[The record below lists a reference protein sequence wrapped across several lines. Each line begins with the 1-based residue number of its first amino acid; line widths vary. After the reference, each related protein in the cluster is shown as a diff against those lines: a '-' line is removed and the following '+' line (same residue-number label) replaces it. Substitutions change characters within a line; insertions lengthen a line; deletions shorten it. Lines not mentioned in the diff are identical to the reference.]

1 MKLLIQPRGC
11 VVVLNNMKIGHKIF
25 LGFGLVLL
33 VLCGVA
39 GTGVFSNLNNKAM
52 FGDYRAVA
60 RQTNEAGRI
69 QANMLEARLAF
80 RKYRA
85 EPTPELQQETVE
97 RLKTT
102 KASIDSLLAL
112 STNDAEKAT
121 VSSFH
126 GMVDAYA
133 KGFEDVVALQSERDE
148 IVSGTF
154 NTIGPEMADKL
165 GAISKTL
172 RESGDL
178 ETAAIVQEARYDVAT
193 MRLGTNKY
201 LLKNDAAIHD
211 EAVKA
216 ATAAEASLD
225 QAAKT
230 VKSAEERAAIEDLIG
245 KFDAYDAGLSKID
258 DVITSRND
266 IINNTMNTNGNT
278 LSDSVETLKLEL
290 KKTQDTLGPNI
301 QSTMETGVITG
312 ITLGG
317 LGVVLASIIA
327 LTIARGIT
335 RPIGAITGA
344 MGALADNKLETEIP
358 GLDHRSEIGLMAKA
372 VDVFKQNAIKIRQL
386 AAQEAALQEKNAD
399 LQSNIATVV
408 NAAVAGDF
416 SRRITKRYDNP
427 DLDAF
432 AANVNTLVQSVDTG
446 IAETGRVINALSQGD
461 LTESMEGHYQGVFAE
476 LQSNMNETMA
486 TLRNLMQEVRQS
498 SDAING
504 GADEIRDASNDLSR
518 RTETQAASLE
528 ETSSALEEIT
538 VAVKTST
545 ERAQESSRMVADAR
559 QFAERSSGVV
569 EDATAAMSRI
579 EQASNEITQIINVID
594 EIAFQ
599 TNLLAL
605 NAGVEAA
612 RAGEAGKGFAVVAQE
627 VRELAQRSA
636 TAAKDIKA
644 LINKSGEEVK
654 TGVQLVTTT
663 GDALREIQTRV
674 IGIAGQVTSIATA
687 AQEQSTGLH
696 EISTAVNQM
705 DQMTQ
710 QNAAMVEEAAASTN
724 RLADETAHLKAL
736 IGRFKVHKAGMTTSR
751 RAA

>member
-1 MKLLIQPRGC
+1 M
-11 VVVLNNMKIGHKIF
+11 LNNMKIGNKIY

-33 VLCGVA
+33 VLAILA
-39 GTGVFSNLNNKAM
+39 GTGAMSNITNKMM
-52 FGDYRAVA
+52 FGDYRNAA
-60 RQTNEAGRI
+60 KETNEAGRI

-85 EPTPELQQETVE
+85 EPSPEFQQDAVE

-102 KASIDSLLAL
+102 KSSIDALLAL
-112 STNDAEKAT
+112 TTDDSRKAT
-121 VSSFH
+121 ITGFH

-133 KGFEDVVALQSERDE
+133 AGFDKVVELQTQRNEVVNGTLDVL
-148 IVSGTF
+148 
-154 NTIGPEMADKL
+154 GPEMAEKL
-165 GAISKTL
+165 GAVSKAL
-172 RESGDL
+172 KEGGDL
-178 ETAAIVQEARYDVAT
+178 QTAAIVEEAKYAVAT

-201 LLKNDAAIHD
+201 LLQNDDKIHANALASAKD
-211 EAVKA
+211 AETALDKALKVVQGADDRAVIEA
-216 ATAAEASLD
+216 
-225 QAAKT
+225 
-230 VKSAEERAAIEDLIG
+230 LIT
-245 KFDAYDAGLSKID
+245 KFDAYDAALVKVKEIITGRNE
-258 DVITSRND
+258 VING
-266 IINNTMNTNGNT
+266 TMNTTGNA
-278 LSDSVETLKLEL
+278 LSEGVEQLKLDL
-290 KKTQDTLGPNI
+290 KKEQDTLGPNI
-301 QSTMETGVITG
+301 QSTMER
-312 ITLGG
+312 
-317 LGVVLASIIA
+317 GVVVGSGLAAGGFLLASVIA
-327 LTIARGIT
+327 FVIATGIT
-335 RPIGAITGA
+335 RPIGAITRA
-344 MGALADNKLETEIP
+344 MGALAENKLDTEIP

-372 VDVFKQNAIKIRQL
+372 VDVFKQNAIRIRQIAL
-386 AAQEAALQEKNAD
+386 QEAALQEKNAD

-416 SRRITKRYDNP
+416 SPRITKRYDNP
-427 DLDAF
+427 DLDSF
-432 AANVNTLVQSVDTG
+432 ANNVNTLVQSVDIG
-446 IAETGRVINALSQGD
+446 IAETRRVISALSQGD
-461 LTESMEGHYQGVFAE
+461 LTETMDGEYRGVFAE
-476 LQSNMNETMA
+476 LQANVNETMA
-486 TLRNLMQEVRQS
+486 TLRTLMQEVRQS

-674 IGIAGQVTSIATA
+674 IGIASQVTSIATA

-696 EISTAVNQM
+696 EINTAVNQM

-724 RLADETAHLKAL
+724 RLADETAHLKSL
-736 IGRFKVHKAGMTTSR
+736 ISRFKVTRDGGSMR

>member
-1 MKLLIQPRGC
+1 M
-11 VVVLNNMKIGHKIF
+11 LNNMKIGQKIY

-33 VLCGVA
+33 VLCAIAASGIFA
-39 GTGVFSNLNNKAM
+39 NITNKSM
-52 FGDYRAVA
+52 FGDYRSAA
-60 RQTNEAGRI
+60 KQTNGASAV
-69 QANMLEARLAF
+69 QASMLQTRLNF

-85 EPTPELQQETVE
+85 EPKPEAQEAVVTGLEQTKANIDALTALTTDPAVKTQTASLPPLVDTYGKAFAQVVELQSQRDT
-97 RLKTT
+97 
-102 KASIDSLLAL
+102 I
-112 STNDAEKAT
+112 
-121 VSSFH
+121 
-126 GMVDAYA
+126 VD
-133 KGFEDVVALQSERDE
+133 DV
-148 IVSGTF
+148 F
-154 NTIGPEMADKL
+154 NVLGPEMSDEL
-165 GAISKTL
+165 GVIAKRL
-172 RESGDL
+172 EDDGDL
-178 ETAAIVQEARYDVAT
+178 ASAAIIEDAKYAIAT
-193 MRLGTNKY
+193 MRLGTNKF
-201 LLKNDAAIHD
+201 LLKNDKSSHDKAIEAA
-211 EAVKA
+211 KA
-216 ATAAEASLD
+216 AVASLQ
-225 QAAKT
+225 QAMQVVKT
-230 VKSAEERAAIEDLIG
+230 DGDRKSIEEVLGDYTE
-245 KFDAYDAGLSKID
+245 YEAGLEKID
-258 DVITSRND
+258 DVILARND
-266 IINNTMNTNGNT
+266 LIDNTMNPTGET
-278 LSDSVETLKLEL
+278 LSSTLEQMKGEF
-290 KKTQDTLGPNI
+290 KKTQDTLGPEI
-301 QSTMETGVITG
+301 QSTMER
-312 ITLGG
+312 
-317 LGVVLASIIA
+317 GVVTGMALGAIGILLAATIA
-327 LTIARGIT
+327 FVIARGIT
-335 RPIGAITGA
+335 RPIGAITQA
-344 MGALADNKLETEIP
+344 MGSLADNKLDTEIP

-372 VDVFKQNAIKIRQL
+372 VDIFKQNAIKIRQL

-432 AANVNTLVQSVDTG
+432 ATNVNTLVESVDKG
-446 IAETGRVINALSQGD
+446 IAETGRVISALSQGD

-476 LQSNMNETMA
+476 LQSNVNETM
-486 TLRNLMQEVRQS
+486 TSLRRLMEEVRQS

-504 GADEIRDASNDLSR
+504 GADEIRDASNDLSK

-644 LINKSGEEVK
+644 LINKSGEEVQ
-654 TGVQLVTTT
+654 TGVRLVTTT

-696 EISTAVNQM
+696 EINTAVNQM

-736 IGRFKVHKAGMTTSR
+736 ISRFKVHKAGMATR

>member
-1 MKLLIQPRGC
+1 MLK
-11 VVVLNNMKIGHKIF
+11 NMKIGQKIY

-39 GTGVFSNLNNKAM
+39 GSGVFANINNKMM
-52 FGDYRAVA
+52 FGDYRNAA
-60 RQTNEAGRI
+60 KQTNGASVV
-69 QANMLEARLAF
+69 QSSMLNTRLNF
-80 RKYRA
+80 RKYRQDPSA
-85 EPTPELQQETVE
+85 EIQQEVIKGLEQTKADIDALTALTTDPALKSQIASLPPLVDTYGKAFAQVVELQAQ
-97 RLKTT
+97 R
-102 KASIDSLLAL
+102 DSL
-112 STNDAEKAT
+112 
-121 VSSFH
+121 V
-126 GMVDAYA
+126 
-133 KGFEDVVALQSERDE
+133 EDKL
-148 IVSGTF
+148 
-154 NTIGPEMADKL
+154 NKIGPDMAETL
-165 GAISKTL
+165 GEIAGALEK
-172 RESGDL
+172 SGDL
-178 ETAAIVQEARYDVAT
+178 QTAGVVSDARYDVAT
-193 MRLGTNKY
+193 MRLGTNKF
-201 LLKNDAAIHD
+201 LLKNDPASHD
-211 EAVKA
+211 EALKSSKA
-216 ATAAEASLD
+216 AETALDKAASS
-225 QAAKT
+225 
-230 VKSAEERAAIEDLIG
+230 VKSDTDRAAIQALIAN
-245 KFDAYDAGLSKID
+245 FDDYYGALDTID
-258 DVITSRND
+258 DVIASRND
-266 IINNTMNTNGNT
+266 LIDNTMNPAGET
-278 LSDSVETLKLEL
+278 LSKTLEEMKAEF
-290 KKTQDTLGPNI
+290 KKTQDTLGPHI

-317 LGVVLASIIA
+317 LGVLLASVIA
-327 LTIARGIT
+327 FVIARGIT
-335 RPIGAITGA
+335 GPIGAITHA

-372 VDVFKQNAIKIRQL
+372 VDVFKQNALRIRQL

-461 LTESMEGHYQGVFAE
+461 LTESMEGQYQGVFAE
-476 LQSNMNETMA
+476 LQSNVNETMT
-486 TLRNLMQEVRQS
+486 TLRRLMDEVRQS

-504 GADEIRDASNDLSR
+504 GADEIRDASNDLSK

-569 EDATAAMSRI
+569 EDATAAMARI

-644 LINKSGEEVK
+644 LITKSGEEVK

-674 IGIAGQVTSIATA
+674 IGIAGQVSSIATA

-724 RLADETAHLKAL
+724 RLADETAHLKQL
-736 IGRFKVHKAGMTTSR
+736 ISRFKVHKAGMATR

>member
-1 MKLLIQPRGC
+1 M
-11 VVVLNNMKIGHKIF
+11 
-25 LGFGLVLL
+25 GFGLVLL

-39 GTGVFSNLNNKAM
+39 GSGIIANITNEGM
-52 FGDYRAVA
+52 FGEYRADA
-60 RQTNEAGRI
+60 KQTNEAGRI

-85 EPTPELQQETVE
+85 EPTEEMRQEAVE

-102 KASIDSLLAL
+102 NAAIDSLLAA
-112 STNDAEKAT
+112 TTDATQKT
-121 VSSFH
+121 TINSFH
-126 GMVDAYA
+126 TMVDTYS
-133 KGFEDVVALQSERDE
+133 KGFDEVVVLQAQRDE
-148 IVSGTF
+148 IVTGVL
-154 NTIGPEMADKL
+154 NALGPEMADTL
-165 GAISKTL
+165 GAISKAL
-172 RESGDL
+172 QGSGDL
-178 ETAAIVQEARYDVAT
+178 ETAAIVQDARYAVAT
-193 MRLGTNKY
+193 MRMGSNRY
-201 LLKNDAAIHD
+201 LLNNDKAIHD
-211 EAVKA
+211 EALA
-216 ATAAEASLD
+216 AAKAAEASLD
-225 QAAKT
+225 QAAKS
-230 VKSAEERAAIEDLIG
+230 VKSAEDRAAIEALIG
-245 KFDAYDAGLSKID
+245 KFDAYNGGLVKIEA
-258 DVITSRND
+258 VITSRNE
-266 IINNTMNTNGNT
+266 IINGTMNTTGNK
-278 LSDSVETLKLEL
+278 LSEDVEQLKLDL
-290 KKTQDTLGPNI
+290 KKQQDTLGPSI
-301 QSTMETGVITG
+301 EATMQTGVITG

-327 LTIARGIT
+327 LVIARGIT
-335 RPIGAITGA
+335 GPVAAITNA
-344 MGALADNKLETEIP
+344 MGALADNKLQTEIP
-358 GLDHRSEIGLMAKA
+358 GLDHKSEIGLMAKA
-372 VDVFKQNAIKIRQL
+372 VDVFKQNALRIRQL

-461 LTESMEGHYQGVFAE
+461 LTESMEGQYQGVFAQ
-476 LQSNMNETMA
+476 LQSNVNETMT
-486 TLRNLMQEVRQS
+486 TLRRLMEEVRQS

-504 GADEIRDASNDLSR
+504 GADEIRDASNDLSK
-518 RTETQAASLE
+518 RTENQAASLE

-545 ERAQESSRMVADAR
+545 ERAQESSRMVSDAR

-636 TAAKDIKA
+636 TAAKDIKT

-674 IGIAGQVTSIATA
+674 IGIAGQVSSIATA

-696 EISTAVNQM
+696 EISMAVNQM

-724 RLADETAHLKAL
+724 RLADETAHLKQL
-736 IGRFKVHKAGMTTSR
+736 ISRFKVQKAGMATR

>member
-1 MKLLIQPRGC
+1 MLKNI
-11 VVVLNNMKIGHKIF
+11 KIGQKIF

-39 GTGVFSNLNNKAM
+39 GSGIFSNINNKTM
-52 FGDYRAVA
+52 FGEYRAAA
-60 RQTNEAGRI
+60 RETNEAGRI

-85 EPTPELQQETVE
+85 EPTEALHQEALE

-112 STNDAEKAT
+112 STSDAEKAT
-121 VSSFH
+121 INSFN
-126 GMVDAYA
+126 GMVDTYVKAF
-133 KGFEDVVALQSERDE
+133 GDVVGLQAQRDE
-148 IVSGTF
+148 IVTK
-154 NTIGPEMADKL
+154 TLDALGPEMADKL
-165 GAISKTL
+165 GAIAKVL
-172 RESGDL
+172 EDGGDV
-178 ETAAIVQEARYDVAT
+178 ETAAIVEDARYAVAT
-193 MRLGTNKY
+193 MRLGTNKF
-201 LLKNDAAIHD
+201 LLKNDEAIHAKAL
-211 EAVKA
+211 EAAKD
-216 ATAAEASLD
+216 AETSLD
-225 QAAKT
+225 LAAKA
-230 VKSAEERAAIEDLIG
+230 VKSADDRATIEALIA
-245 KFDAYDAGLSKID
+245 KFDDYNGALNKISE
-258 DVITSRND
+258 VITARNE
-266 IINNTMNTNGNT
+266 IINGTMNTTGNT
-278 LSDSVETLKLEL
+278 LSEAVEQLKLDL
-290 KKTQDTLGPNI
+290 KKEQDTLGPEI
-301 QSTMETGVITG
+301 QSTMEAGVITG
-312 ITLGG
+312 MTLGG

-327 LTIARGIT
+327 FVIARGIT
-335 RPIGAITGA
+335 GPVGAITHA

-358 GLDHRSEIGLMAKA
+358 GLDDRSEIGLMAKA
-372 VDVFKQNAIKIRQL
+372 VDVFKQNALRIRQL
-386 AAQEAALQEKNAD
+386 AAQEAALQEKNSD

-461 LTESMEGHYQGVFAE
+461 LTESMEGQYQGVFAQ
-476 LQSNMNETMA
+476 LQSNVNETMT
-486 TLRNLMQEVRQS
+486 TLRRLMEEVRQS

-504 GADEIRDASNDLSR
+504 GADEIRDASNDLSK

-559 QFAERSSGVV
+559 QFAEKSAGVV

-674 IGIAGQVTSIATA
+674 VGIAGQVTSIATA

-724 RLADETAHLKAL
+724 RLADETAHLKSL
-736 IGRFKVHKAGMTTSR
+736 IARFKVHKAGMATTR

>member
-1 MKLLIQPRGC
+1 MLK
-11 VVVLNNMKIGHKIF
+11 NMKIGHKIYM
-25 LGFGLVLL
+25 GFGLVLL

-39 GTGVFSNLNNKAM
+39 GSGVFANINNKAM
-52 FGDYRAVA
+52 FGEYRAA
-60 RQTNEAGRI
+60 AKQTNEAGRI

-85 EPTPELQQETVE
+85 EPTAELQQEALE

-112 STNDAEKAT
+112 STSDAEKAT
-121 VSSFH
+121 ISGFH
-126 GMVDAYA
+126 GMVDTYA
-133 KGFEDVVALQSERDE
+133 KAFEDVVGLQAQRDE
-148 IVSGTF
+148 IVTGVL
-154 NTIGPEMADKL
+154 NKLGPEMADTL
-165 GAISKTL
+165 GAIAKTL
-172 RESGDL
+172 EGSGDL
-178 ETAAIVQEARYDVAT
+178 EAAAIVEDAKYAVAT
-193 MRLGTNKY
+193 MRLGSNKY
-201 LLKNDAAIHD
+201 LLKNDKAIHD
-211 EAVKA
+211 EALEA
-216 ATAAEASLD
+216 AKSAETSLD

-230 VKSAEERAAIEDLIG
+230 VKSAEDRATIEALIG
-245 KFDAYDAGLSKID
+245 QFDTYNEGLKKID
-258 DVITSRND
+258 VVITSRND
-266 IINNTMNTNGNT
+266 IINGTMNTTGNT
-278 LSDSVETLKLEL
+278 LSDSVEQLKLDL
-290 KKTQDTLGPNI
+290 KKEQDTLGPSI
-301 QSTMETGVITG
+301 DATMQTGVITG

-317 LGVVLASIIA
+317 LGLVLASVIA
-327 LTIARGIT
+327 FVIARGIT
-335 RPIGAITGA
+335 VPVGAITHA

-358 GLDHRSEIGLMAKA
+358 GLDDRSEIGLMAKA
-372 VDVFKQNAIKIRQL
+372 VDVFKQNALRIRQL

-416 SRRITKRYDNP
+416 SHRITKRYDNP

-461 LTESMEGHYQGVFAE
+461 LTESMEGHYQGVFAT
-476 LQSNMNETMA
+476 LQSNVNETMT
-486 TLRNLMQEVRQS
+486 TLRKLMEEVRQS

-504 GADEIRDASNDLSR
+504 GADEIRDASNDLSK

-545 ERAQESSRMVADAR
+545 ERAQESSRMVSDAR

-636 TAAKDIKA
+636 TAAKDIKT

-674 IGIAGQVTSIATA
+674 VGIAGQVQSIATA

-696 EISTAVNQM
+696 EISMAVNQM

-724 RLADETAHLKAL
+724 RLADETGHLKQL
-736 IGRFKVHKAGMTTSR
+736 IGRFKVHKAGMATTR

>member
-1 MKLLIQPRGC
+1 M
-11 VVVLNNMKIGHKIF
+11 LNNMKIGQKIY

-33 VLCGVA
+33 VLCGIA
-39 GTGVFSNLNNKAM
+39 GSGIFANISNKSM
-52 FGDYRAVA
+52 FGDYRSAA
-60 RQTNEAGRI
+60 KQTNGASVV
-69 QANMLEARLAF
+69 QTSMLQTRLNF

-85 EPTPELQQETVE
+85 EPKVEAQQLVVKGLTQTKTDIDALIALTTDPAIKTQIESLTPL
-97 RLKTT
+97 
-102 KASIDSLLAL
+102 
-112 STNDAEKAT
+112 
-121 VSSFH
+121 
-126 GMVDAYA
+126 VDTYG
-133 KGFEDVVALQSERDE
+133 KGFEQVVELQSQRDSLVE
-148 IVSGTF
+148 NVF
-154 NTIGPEMADKL
+154 NVLGPEMSDEL
-165 GAISKTL
+165 GAIAKRL
-172 RESGDL
+172 KDGGDL
-178 ETAAIVQEARYDVAT
+178 ASAAIIEDAKYAVAN
-193 MRLGTNKY
+193 MRLGANKF
-201 LLKNDAAIHD
+201 LLKNEQASHDKAIEAA
-211 EAVKA
+211 KA
-216 ATAAEASLD
+216 AVVSLQ
-225 QAAKT
+225 QAKQV
-230 VKSAEERAAIEDLIG
+230 VKSDDDRKAIDEVLGDYTDYEAALE
-245 KFDAYDAGLSKID
+245 KID
-258 DVITSRND
+258 DVIFARND
-266 IINNTMNTNGNT
+266 LIDNTMNPAGESLSGT
-278 LSDSVETLKLEL
+278 LEQMKAEF
-290 KKTQDTLGPNI
+290 KKTQDTLGPHI
-301 QSTMETGVITG
+301 QSTMENGVITG
-312 ITLGG
+312 MALGAIG
-317 LGVVLASIIA
+317 ILLAGTIA
-327 LTIARGIT
+327 FVIARGIT
-335 RPIGAITGA
+335 RPIGAITQA
-344 MGALADNKLETEIP
+344 MGALADNKLDTEIP

-372 VDVFKQNAIKIRQL
+372 VDIFKQNAIKIRQL

-432 AANVNTLVQSVDTG
+432 ATNVNTLVESVDKG
-446 IAETGRVINALSQGD
+446 IAETGRVISALSQGD
-461 LTESMEGHYQGVFAE
+461 LTESMEGQYQGVFAE
-476 LQSNMNETMA
+476 LQSNVNETM
-486 TLRNLMQEVRQS
+486 TSLRRLMEEVRQS

-504 GADEIRDASNDLSR
+504 GADEIRDASNDLSK

-644 LINKSGEEVK
+644 LINKSGEEVQ
-654 TGVQLVTTT
+654 TGVRLVTTT

-674 IGIAGQVTSIATA
+674 IGIASQVTSIATA

-696 EISTAVNQM
+696 EINTAVNQM

-736 IGRFKVHKAGMTTSR
+736 ISRFKVHKAGMATR

>member
-1 MKLLIQPRGC
+1 M
-11 VVVLNNMKIGHKIF
+11 LNNMKIGQKIY

-39 GTGVFSNLNNKAM
+39 GSGIFANITNKAM
-52 FGDYRAVA
+52 FGEYRAA
-60 RQTNEAGRI
+60 AKQTNAASSI
-69 QANMLEARLAF
+69 QANMLDARLAF

-85 EPTPELQQETVE
+85 EPTEELHQEALE
-97 RLKTT
+97 RLKAT
-102 KASIDSLLAL
+102 KASIDSLIAL
-112 STNDAEKAT
+112 STSDAEKAKI
-121 VSSFH
+121 SSFH
-126 GMVDAYA
+126 AMVDTYA
-133 KGFEDVVALQSERDE
+133 KAFEDVVALQNQRDE

-154 NTIGPEMADKL
+154 EKLGPEMATEL
-165 GAISKTL
+165 GTIAKTL
-172 RESGDL
+172 ENSGDL
-178 ETAAIVQEARYDVAT
+178 QSAAVIEDAKYAVAT
-193 MRLGTNKY
+193 MRLSTNKF
-201 LLKNDAAIHD
+201 LLSNNKAAHD
-211 EAVKA
+211 TALES
-216 ATAAEASLD
+216 ATAAYGGLD
-225 QAAKT
+225 QALSK
-230 VKSAEERAAIEDLIG
+230 VKSDKDKAGIEEVIDDFSTYNTALQ
-245 KFDAYDAGLSKID
+245 KID
-258 DVITSRND
+258 DIINSRNE
-266 IINNTMNTNGNT
+266 IINNTMNTTGNS
-278 LSDSVETLKLEL
+278 LSDGVEQLKVEL
-290 KKTQDTLGPNI
+290 KKAQDTLGPEI
-301 QSTMETGVITG
+301 QATMETGVITG
-312 ITLGG
+312 MTLGG

-327 LTIARGIT
+327 FVIARGIT
-335 RPIGAITGA
+335 RPIGAITHA
-344 MGALADNKLETEIP
+344 MGALADNRLETEIP

-372 VDVFKQNAIKIRQL
+372 VDVFKQNALKIRQL

-416 SRRITKRYDNP
+416 SHRITKRYDNP

-432 AANVNTLVQSVDTG
+432 AANVNTLVESVDTG

-461 LTESMEGHYQGVFAE
+461 LTESMEGQYQGVFAE
-476 LQSNMNETMA
+476 LQRNVNETMT
-486 TLRNLMQEVRQS
+486 TLRRLMEEVRQS

-504 GADEIRDASNDLSR
+504 GADEIRDASNDLSK

-569 EDATAAMSRI
+569 EDATAAMARI

-644 LINKSGEEVK
+644 LINKSGEEVQ
-654 TGVQLVTTT
+654 TGVRLVTTT

-736 IGRFKVHKAGMTTSR
+736 ISRFKVHKAGMTTR

>member
-1 MKLLIQPRGC
+1 M
-11 VVVLNNMKIGHKIF
+11 LNNMKIGQKIF

-39 GTGVFSNLNNKAM
+39 GTGVFANINNKGM
-52 FGDYRAVA
+52 FGDYRSAA
-60 RQTNEAGRI
+60 KQTNEAGRI

-80 RKYRA
+80 RKYRL
-85 EPTPELQQETVE
+85 EPKDEFRQDAVE

-102 KASIDSLLAL
+102 NASIDALLAL
-112 STNDAEKAT
+112 TTDDARKAT
-121 VSSFH
+121 INGFH
-126 GMVDAYA
+126 DMVDTYA
-133 KGFEDVVALQSERDE
+133 KAFDQVVELQKQRDE
-148 IVSGTF
+148 IVDGTF
-154 NTIGPEMADKL
+154 DMLGPEMTDEL
-165 GAISKTL
+165 GAVSKKL
-172 RESGDL
+172 EAKGDL
-178 ETAAIVQEARYDVAT
+178 ETAAIIEDAKYAVAT
-193 MRLGTNKY
+193 MRLGTNKF
-201 LLKNDAAIHD
+201 LLKNDAQSYA
-211 EAVKA
+211 KA
-216 ATAAEASLD
+216 EESAQGAKTALD
-225 QAAKT
+225 QAITIVKT
-230 VKSAEERAAIEDLIG
+230 DEDRGAIQELIG
-245 KFDAYDAGLSKID
+245 DFDSYSAALGKID
-258 DVITSRND
+258 DLIKSRNE
-266 IINNTMNTNGNT
+266 IINGTMNTTGNT
-278 LSDSVETLKLEL
+278 LSDTVEQLKLDL
-290 KKTQDTLGPNI
+290 KKTQDTLGPEI

-327 LTIARGIT
+327 LVIARGIT
-335 RPIGAITGA
+335 RPIGAITHA

-358 GLDHRSEIGLMAKA
+358 GLDHKSEIGLMAKA
-372 VDVFKQNAIKIRQL
+372 VDVFKQNAIKIRSL

-416 SRRITKRYDNP
+416 SHRITKRYDNP
-427 DLDAF
+427 DLDSF

-461 LTESMEGHYQGVFAE
+461 LTESMEGQYQGVFAT
-476 LQSNMNETMA
+476 LQRNVNETMT
-486 TLRNLMQEVRQS
+486 TLRRLMEEVRQS

-504 GADEIRDASNDLSR
+504 GADEIRDASNDLSK

-545 ERAQESSRMVADAR
+545 ERAQESSRMVGDAR
-559 QFAERSSGVV
+559 QFAEKSSTVV
-569 EDATAAMSRI
+569 EDATAAMARI

-636 TAAKDIKA
+636 TAAKDIKT
-644 LINKSGEEVK
+644 LINKSGEEVQ
-654 TGVQLVTTT
+654 TGVRLVTTT

-724 RLADETAHLKAL
+724 RLADETAHLKQL
-736 IGRFKVHKAGMTTSR
+736 ISRFKVHKAGMATR